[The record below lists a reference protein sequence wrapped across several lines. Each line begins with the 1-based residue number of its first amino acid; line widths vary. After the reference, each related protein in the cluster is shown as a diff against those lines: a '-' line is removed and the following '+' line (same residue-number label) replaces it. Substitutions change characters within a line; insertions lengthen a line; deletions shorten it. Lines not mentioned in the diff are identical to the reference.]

1 MRSND
6 VTAVLLVLTS
16 GLLASGL
23 LVAPAAADPRPPVA
37 RVEPKVFEE
46 HGRQRRDDYSWLRN
60 DHDPAVVAYL
70 EAENA
75 YAKTHLDTIAPLVD
89 ELERELHRRVDGRDD
104 SPEYVD
110 NGWLYRRR
118 MAEGERYPVI
128 VRRKADGTSAGE
140 EVVLDI
146 ASLAAGHRQYRLD
159 DYLVSP
165 DGRRVAFAV
174 DFTGGRRHRIFVRDI
189 ATGAVDDTGLD
200 GVASDLAF
208 AGDSRTLFYLRTED
222 GTVRSHELW
231 RHRLGS
237 DPAADRLIYRES
249 DPTFELSLHT
259 TKSGR
264 YVLLDSRE
272 QWTSEVRRLAMD
284 DLDGEFSLI
293 EPRHKGVAY
302 FADHVGDRFFIR
314 TNLDAY
320 DFRIVSAPEDAPQA
334 RNWVDV
340 VAGAPGRT
348 ISRFEVFETFLAY
361 VEEHDAAQTVRVF
374 RRDDMHELPVPRPAE
389 FGSFQ
394 MRFMHGVANRD
405 PGATLLKLQFSAP
418 LYPTGYFDFDTATGE
433 LTLHKRSPAAD
444 WFDPSLY
451 AVERILAPAPDGANV
466 PVTLMY
472 RRDQRRPGGN
482 PTLVSGYG
490 AYGFSLMP
498 QFRSSWLGLIDR
510 GFVHAIAHVRGGREM
525 GRRWH
530 DDGRV
535 LRKMNSFTDF
545 NAVTEALVAK
555 GYADARRVFAQ
566 GGSAGGLLVAAAS
579 HLRPE
584 LYAGIVA
591 EVPFVDVLG
600 TMTDPGLP
608 LTTLEYGEWGHPAV
622 REEYET
628 MLSYSPYDN
637 VAAKTYPAMFVT
649 AGLYDSQVR
658 FHEPAKWVARLR
670 ATKTDANPI
679 LFLTNMATGHSG
691 FSGRFG
697 FVHEQAQITAWLLS
711 MAGKGE

>member
-1 MRSND
+1 MRSHG
-6 VTAVLLVLTS
+6 VTTILLVLAL
-16 GLLASGL
+16 GLLAYGL
-23 LVAPAAADPRPPVA
+23 FVAPAAADTRPPVA
-37 RVEPKVFEE
+37 RVETKVFEE
-46 HGRQRRDDYSWLRN
+46 QGRQRRDDYFWLRN
-60 DHDPAVVAYL
+60 EGDPAVIAHL

-75 YAKTHLDTIAPLVD
+75 HAKACLDTIAPLVD

-118 MAEGERYPVI
+118 MGEGERYPVI

-140 EVVLDI
+140 ELVLDI
-146 ASLAAGHRQYRLD
+146 ASLAAGHTQYSLD
-159 DYLVSP
+159 EYVVSP

-189 ATGAVDDTGLD
+189 VTGTVDDTGLD
-200 GVASDLAF
+200 GAASDLAF
-208 AGDSRTLFYLRTED
+208 AGDSNTLFYLRTEP

-237 DPAADRLIYRES
+237 DPALDHLIYRER

-259 TKSGR
+259 AKSGR
-264 YVLLDSRE
+264 YVLLDSRA
-272 QWTSEVRRLAMD
+272 QWTSEVHRLAID
-284 DLDGEFSLI
+284 DPDGEFSVI
-293 EPRHKGVAY
+293 EARREGVTY
-302 FADHVGDRFFIR
+302 FADHVGDRFFMR

-320 DFRIVSAPEDAPQA
+320 DFRIVSAPEVAPQA
-334 RNWVDV
+334 QNWVDV
-340 VAGAPGRT
+340 VAGTPGRT
-348 ISRFEVFETFLAY
+348 ISRFEVFDTFLAY
-361 VEEHDAAQTVRVF
+361 VEEHDATQSVRVF
-374 RRDDMHELPVPRPAE
+374 RRGDMRELAVPRPSE

-405 PGATLLKLQFSAP
+405 PSATVLKLQFSGP

-433 LTLHKRSPAAD
+433 LTLRKRSPAAE
-444 WFDPSLY
+444 WFEPSLY
-451 AVERILAPAPDGANV
+451 AVERISAMARDGTAV

-482 PTLVSGYG
+482 PTLVTGYG

-498 QFRSSWLGLIDR
+498 QFRSSWLGLVDR

-525 GRRWH
+525 GQRGH

-545 NAVTEALVAK
+545 IAVTEALVAK
-555 GYADARRVFAQ
+555 GYADPKRVFAQ
-566 GGSAGGLLVAAAS
+566 GGSAGGLLVAAAA
-579 HLRPE
+579 HLRPD

-622 REEYET
+622 RAEYEA

-637 VAAKTYPAMFVT
+637 VAAKAYPAMFVT
-649 AGLYDSQVR
+649 AGLHDSQVR
-658 FHEPAKWVARLR
+658 YHEPAKWVARLR

-697 FVHEQAQITAWLLS
+697 FVHEQAQIKAWLLS
-711 MAGKGE
+711 MAAKRD